1 MKRSIKLSEI
11 LVAAIEN
18 LEINDVDL
26 NDYALVGDY
35 IYDYASNAMQV
46 HLIGLDLNLMENAYM
61 RKSYST
67 TERFREV
74 LLDLDYEQVG
84 DYEVR
89 VPVDVHYPQ
98 PE

>member
-1 MKRSIKLSEI
+1 MKRDIRLSEI

-26 NDYALVGDY
+26 SDYALVADY
-35 IYDYASNAMQV
+35 IDEYASNAMQV

-84 DYEVR
+84 DYQVR
-89 VPVDVHYPQ
+89 VQVGDYYPQ